1 MVCVTRSSSK
11 NEEGEAVDAVPPV
24 RTRGRA
30 SSGRKTTTRRS
41 RLTHAAEDKSDSS
54 KIPES
59 LEETDSG
66 SPGSTESRST
76 SVSSNPLPSTPS
88 RRSRKKRTSEA
99 EDDGNPTNTVDLHET
114 SSGLQNA
121 EQDEQKDSE
130 PRSVSASNTPSVT
143 SAKPPSTPSRR
154 RRGSSSSSQT
164 APLASPARITRAMRR
179 AGISTPKDVVELDI
193 VVEEPPNE
201 SQSSEHPVEEREVE
215 KSPIKSPV
223 SREAH
228 MSPTKESITESTG
241 EEMVVPEKETHE
253 IIASPTRKRSPK
265 SDESLVPSLENDQP
279 ANDLSSP
286 STGKSSAKKP
296 CRKDIASPNRQ
307 EFENVEEVCS
317 SPKMKS
323 PVKDAVAEEVDASES
338 VIGAKT
344 PNSSPSKASSSKE
357 VPSLEGSLSEEID
370 VEERLC
376 SPIRN
381 SPVKEVSPVKM
392 KEVSPTKTADK
403 ESLDFEME
411 QFRSPKQKSL
421 SASPGK
427 NSPITNTS
435 PVKATTS
442 SSLDMEVEPS
452 SPTGNVSGI
461 EEKISGEEVVPENL
475 NFEAELVLS
484 RIITHADE
492 ATPVKT
498 TKAEDVDLKK
508 DLLRSPTKKSP
519 VTEDS
524 PGDVICVEET
534 DIHEEQCVVS
544 PLKRSPE
551 KVSSPVKNLTDE
563 MLTGSPV
570 RKSPRNADA
579 TDGFVSPP
587 AQRKEKSIDECAPED
602 ESVTHMPTTQVGK
615 ISPMKPGS
623 EADHDDVI
631 AESSPGHQK
640 SPLGLFEPD
649 TSVPVPGE
657 ESVKKPLK
665 KKSEK
670 ASKKSAEPEP
680 TIEDEEDQPSCQDGE
695 KYVEL
700 ESFKKLFKRPKY
712 HKKEF
717 ARSISALYTY
727 ASKLETRKNDLPTEI
742 LSNDVET
749 VWQFIAFRSKQ
760 ISKEFRKRFGLFDI
774 DLKLH
779 KEAESS
785 EDESEDQ
792 DENEDEELNENDEE
806 EEEVDLLNL
815 KDEDLKDLE
824 REMDEMREE
833 ENEKEPEQD
842 ENTAP
847 RKKYPKSVVDDK
859 FFSLAE
865 MNAFLDEQ
873 DRQEGAETDI
883 LDTADD
889 SWTGTADYCYE
900 DFFGKK
906 DIAEEPIKGKE
917 KKLKKRTRT
926 KDSDKSAKKSKTF
939 RFAMDEAEPEIEGE
953 ANGLM
958 EEEEQTPVL
967 LGDTEEPQQQET
979 KLKRSLKRL
988 KETIK
993 KLEAEN
999 LAPRSWEMSGEV
1011 TAQQRGENE
1020 LLETHLQFD
1029 HGIKKAPEIT
1039 EVFTEKLEELI
1050 KQRIK
1055 DKVFDDVVRKKRIEE
1070 RSEPYRNQAIEER
1083 EMVKTSLAEVYE
1095 KEYQKAV
1102 GENKANNEVNEE
1114 HAAIDK
1120 QMRELFRLIDALSN
1134 FDYTPPEVKPEVR
1147 VVSNMAAL
1155 RVEEVGMSASTDA
1168 QLLAPE
1174 EMKKRQKGDLKGDD
1188 ERNRTD
1194 KLRQR
1199 RKKKNRQRA
1208 MVELFG
1214 EEKAME
1220 GLKKKKKKK
1229 VDEDT
1234 SSSGGEKLKSA
1245 AFFSKLQE
1253 TVRNEIREKT
1263 TKKKKISKV
1272 KSEQV
1277 SVGGSKYML

>member
-1 MVCVTRSSSK
+1 M
-11 NEEGEAVDAVPPV
+11 
-24 RTRGRA
+24 
-30 SSGRKTTTRRS
+30 
-41 RLTHAAEDKSDSS
+41 
-54 KIPES
+54 
-59 LEETDSG
+59 
-66 SPGSTESRST
+66 
-76 SVSSNPLPSTPS
+76 
-88 RRSRKKRTSEA
+88 
-99 EDDGNPTNTVDLHET
+99 
-114 SSGLQNA
+114 
-121 EQDEQKDSE
+121 
-130 PRSVSASNTPSVT
+130 
-143 SAKPPSTPSRR
+143 
-154 RRGSSSSSQT
+154 
-164 APLASPARITRAMRR
+164 
-179 AGISTPKDVVELDI
+179 
-193 VVEEPPNE
+193 
-201 SQSSEHPVEEREVE
+201 
-215 KSPIKSPV
+215 
-223 SREAH
+223 
-228 MSPTKESITESTG
+228 
-241 EEMVVPEKETHE
+241 
-253 IIASPTRKRSPK
+253 
-265 SDESLVPSLENDQP
+265 
-279 ANDLSSP
+279 
-286 STGKSSAKKP
+286 
-296 CRKDIASPNRQ
+296 
-307 EFENVEEVCS
+307 
-317 SPKMKS
+317 
-323 PVKDAVAEEVDASES
+323 
-338 VIGAKT
+338 
-344 PNSSPSKASSSKE
+344 
-357 VPSLEGSLSEEID
+357 
-370 VEERLC
+370 
-376 SPIRN
+376 
-381 SPVKEVSPVKM
+381 
-392 KEVSPTKTADK
+392 
-403 ESLDFEME
+403 
-411 QFRSPKQKSL
+411 
-421 SASPGK
+421 
-427 NSPITNTS
+427 
-435 PVKATTS
+435 
-442 SSLDMEVEPS
+442 
-452 SPTGNVSGI
+452 
-461 EEKISGEEVVPENL
+461 
-475 NFEAELVLS
+475 
-484 RIITHADE
+484 
-492 ATPVKT
+492 
-498 TKAEDVDLKK
+498 
-508 DLLRSPTKKSP
+508 
-519 VTEDS
+519 
-524 PGDVICVEET
+524 
-534 DIHEEQCVVS
+534 
-544 PLKRSPE
+544 
-551 KVSSPVKNLTDE
+551 
-563 MLTGSPV
+563 
-570 RKSPRNADA
+570 
-579 TDGFVSPP
+579 
-587 AQRKEKSIDECAPED
+587 
-602 ESVTHMPTTQVGK
+602 
-615 ISPMKPGS
+615 
-623 EADHDDVI
+623 
-631 AESSPGHQK
+631 
-640 SPLGLFEPD
+640 
-649 TSVPVPGE
+649 
-657 ESVKKPLK
+657 
-665 KKSEK
+665 
-670 ASKKSAEPEP
+670 SAEPEP

-926 KDSDKSAKKSKTF
+926 KDSDKSAKKSKTV

-1188 ERNRTD
+1188 ERDRTD

-1214 EEKAME
+1214 EAKAME

-1263 TKKKKISKV
+1263 TKKKKTSKV

-1277 SVGGSKYML
+1277 SDGGSKGLAKTAVSALLVCVDSCNHRISLTALLPVRVGRVKNRTPFLDVNLFIYTYTGYNYLTGNDTMNYTGQYVQQPSGAMPPMPTQQQAQMMQQQRMVMGQPGQAAPGMRQMYPPPPGMMNSQVPGQPMYSHPSQMQQAQMMQQQQQQFQYYMSRFPPQWQQDIHMEQSQERKKHIFSQYVRKFNAMQQQQQSKMVSNGQGAMLHQPMMGSFPIFFLLK